1 MSKQQWFKSWGGFML
16 DAKKILNE
24 RYIEETM
31 CPIGLASHLLGD
43 KWISIIIRDI
53 ALFNRRTFNS
63 ILNNNQENIS
73 SGSLSAR
80 LKLMHDLKLVKI
92 EKSEQHT
99 QKKLYYLTEAGIS
112 FVPILFNLA
121 AWTEKFRA
129 PSPDIVA
136 LTAPYLSGDDDRMD
150 WLLGKLRAFN
160 IHKSEEPEPLWWV

>member
-16 DAKKILNE
+16 DAKNVLNE
-24 RYIEETM
+24 RYIEESM

-99 QKKLYYLTEAGIS
+99 QKKLYYLI
-112 FVPILFNLA
+112 
-121 AWTEKFRA
+121 
-129 PSPDIVA
+129 
-136 LTAPYLSGDDDRMD
+136 
-150 WLLGKLRAFN
+150 
-160 IHKSEEPEPLWWV
+160 

>member
-1 MSKQQWFKSWGGFML
+1 ML
-16 DAKKILNE
+16 DARNALNE
-24 RYIEETM
+24 RYIEESM

-73 SGSLSAR
+73 SGSLSTR

-121 AWTEKFRA
+121 AWTAEFRA

-136 LTAPYLSGDDDRMD
+136 LTAPYLSGDADRMD